1 MTYQKEIEVE
11 FKYNGKSYSALADVT
26 VAMSRQD
33 VGPCG
38 YHDHLERYV
47 TDSVHVDNLSISD
60 SESPDELLVIPN
72 GLREKAE
79 SAVMELASEKAE
91 EEMADE

>member
-11 FKYNGKSYSALADVT
+11 FEHNGKSYSALADVT
-26 VAMSRQD
+26 VEMSRQD

-47 TDSVHVDNLSISD
+47 TDSVHVDNLSISGP
-60 SESPDELLVIPN
+60 ESSDELLIIPN
-72 GLREKAE
+72 DLREEAE
-79 SAVMELASEKAE
+79 SAVMELASERAE